1 MDLQRIWTLLSKE
14 IRMGATNFMSIYV
27 LVMPVVLSLLVSL
40 VFGDLF
46 AQTPRLGIYDA
57 GNSTS
62 FTQPLIEH
70 ESINTTMYNS
80 EAALKAAVER
90 GRVETG
96 ISIPAGFAEDL
107 ASGTAEIND
116 VTTYIWGEGSQRSLL
131 MLDAVLGRAIING
144 TEIDFPVQ
152 VAANQLGSANTAT
165 WAQRLLPLLLL
176 MAIVLSGI
184 FIPASSLIDEKV
196 KKTLVALTT
205 TPASLFEVYLSKTL
219 LGFLLSGIMATI
231 ILVLNRAFNGN
242 ILLLLFVIALSGLL
256 SSAIGIIMGSFS
268 KDMDSFMGLIKAIGI
283 LLYAPG
289 ILALFP
295 NIPEWI
301 GRIFPT
307 FYIMNP
313 LLEIT
318 QNGAGFADIAADVV
332 ILAALVA
339 LALFG
344 VSRMMER
351 QQQQLAL
358 AS

>member
-1 MDLQRIWTLLSKE
+1 MDIQRIFTLLRKE
-14 IRMGATNFMSIYV
+14 IRTGATNFMSIYV

-46 AQTPRLGIYDA
+46 AQTPRFGIYDA
-57 GNSTS
+57 GNSERFVS
-62 FTQPLIEH
+62 HFTEH
-70 ESINTTMYNS
+70 ESINTVIFNS
-80 EAALKAAVER
+80 EAALEAAVER
-90 GRVETG
+90 GRVEMG
-96 ISIPAGFAEDL
+96 MSIPVGFDEALADETAQISDL
-107 ASGTAEIND
+107 N
-116 VTTYIWGEGSQRSLL
+116 TYIWGEGSQRSLL
-131 MLDAVLGRAIING
+131 MLDAVVSRAIIDG
-144 TEIDFPVQ
+144 TEVEFPVQ
-152 VAANQLGSANTAT
+152 VASNQLGSANTAT

-205 TPASLFEVYLSKTL
+205 TPATLFEVYLSKTL
-219 LGFLLSGIMATI
+219 LGFLLSGIMATL
-231 ILVLNRAFNGN
+231 ILVLNRAFSGN
-242 ILLLLFVIALSGLL
+242 IALLLFVIGLSGLL

-289 ILALFP
+289 ILELFP
-295 NIPEWI
+295 NIPAWI
-301 GRIFPT
+301 SRIFPT

-318 QNGAGFADIAADVV
+318 QNGAGFGDIATEVA
-332 ILAALVA
+332 ILAALVG

-351 QQQQLAL
+351 QQQELAL
-358 AS
+358 AG